1 MAVQRF
7 ENNVTLQVDGH
18 IMRKQLP
25 NDSQALNVH
34 FGTFLGGVG
43 DFTAEFLNDVI
54 GFRGCISDVSGGASS
69 RGNRVISLSNRVLF
83 AFIVWQVFY
92 NNINIIKRAKDRTG
106 HTTSTG
112 VAWTCSNEF
121 DGGVQDSISF
131 LSNDSFA
138 LMLKESHATGER

>member
-7 ENNVTLQVDGH
+7 ENNVTLQVDSH

-25 NDSQALNVH
+25 DNSAALNVH

-54 GFRGCISDVSGGASS
+54 GFRGCISDVSCGQSED
-69 RGNRVISLSNRVLF
+69 VSNL
-83 AFIVWQVFY
+83 IPLYSYCQVFY

-106 HTTSTG
+106 HTTSM
-112 VAWTCSNEF
+112 AISWNCSNEF
-121 DGGVQDSISF
+121 EGGVQDSISF
-131 LSNDSFA
+131 LHNDSFA
-138 LMLKESHATGER
+138 LMLKESHAVGER